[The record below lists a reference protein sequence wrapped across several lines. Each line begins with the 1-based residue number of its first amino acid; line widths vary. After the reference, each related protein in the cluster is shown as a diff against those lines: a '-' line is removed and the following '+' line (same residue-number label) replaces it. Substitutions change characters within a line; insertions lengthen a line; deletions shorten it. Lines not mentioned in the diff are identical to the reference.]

1 MTNVYNGKE
10 NVVPNGAHEGTTAA
24 LIPCSLFRV
33 VLQSTRADE
42 DSNAANETTE
52 RPAKALPLIEIRPS

>member
-10 NVVPNGAHEGTTAA
+10 NVVPNGAHEGTTAV

-33 VLQSTRADE
+33 VLQSTRADKGTT
-42 DSNAANETTE
+42 AARIPYSLYT
-52 RPAKALPLIEIRPS
+52 